1 MRETQ
6 RTGQG
11 EVTNALFTAHCEFI
25 DVQTQCMLFH
35 DGRKVKIKGMG
46 KLSKT
51 DQSSQY
57 M

>member
-57 M
+57 L